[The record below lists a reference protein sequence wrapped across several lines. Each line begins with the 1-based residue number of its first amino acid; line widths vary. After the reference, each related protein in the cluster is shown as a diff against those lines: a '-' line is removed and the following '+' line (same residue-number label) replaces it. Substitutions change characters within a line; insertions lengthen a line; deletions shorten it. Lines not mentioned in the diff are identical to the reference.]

1 MKRCIVFALCLFG
14 LQSLCELAA
23 QPVSI
28 VSAPVLEGIASSST
42 TAIEKQT
49 GIVMT
54 MNSVIQ
60 QLEATETRYKD
71 AMKKATWMRNLNS
84 ARRLLFMVENLV
96 CTTKD
101 INIKIG
107 LADAHSSCILNYKF
121 DIAIAKLEMSADY
134 LGILLTDGVSMTQA
148 ERMQVMS
155 TTQAKFE
162 EAQDEFVKIN
172 NALDS
177 QTTEREVNQMIYEGI
192 EMMMFKR
199 KRN

>member
-1 MKRCIVFALCLFG
+1 MKRFIVFASCLLTMQVFG
-14 LQSLCELAA
+14 YLSA

-28 VSAPVLEGIASSST
+28 VSAPALEGIATTNT

-60 QLEATETRYKD
+60 QLEAAESKYKD

-96 CTTKD
+96 CTSKD

-121 DIAIAKLEMSADY
+121 DISIAKLEMTADY
-134 LGILLTDGVSMTQA
+134 LGILLTDGISMTQG

-155 TTQAKFE
+155 TTQVKFE
-162 EAQDEFVKIN
+162 EAQDEFLKISN
-172 NALDS
+172 ELDA
-177 QTTEREVNQMIYEGI
+177 QATEREVNQAIYEGI
-192 EMMMFKR
+192 GIMMFKG
-199 KRN
+199 KKY